1 MKNEIKLV
9 NQKINFPTKF
19 QFFFKYMKEV
29 GTFNSHLKYGFGI
42 LKKKKHF
49 TDLNFKLQFCIP
61 FH

>member
-19 QFFFKYMKEV
+19 EFFFKYMKEV

-42 LKKKKHF
+42 LKKKKTF
-49 TDLNFKLQFCIP
+49 YRFEF
-61 FH
+61 